1 MAVASGFALLALL
14 GGFSIKLLFS
24 KVDFSGSVRKD
35 SGLISKDQ
43 AEGLTPD
50 AVLADSDITSY
61 PYSDEYPNYTG
72 ATYLYD
78 DWFLMANG
86 RYFNRVTHKWSNSR
100 PDKEDDKKDAALIGS
115 SGAVT
120 AASTLGRFVLKGS
133 KLLLIAGL
141 ALAGYVFKKACDNK
155 DGR

>member
-1 MAVASGFALLALL
+1 MTMAVASGFALLALL
-14 GGFSIKLLFS
+14 GGFSIKLLSS
-24 KVDFSGSVRKD
+24 KVDFSGFGKKH

-61 PYSDEYPNYTG
+61 PYSVDYPNYTG

-86 RYFNRVTHKWSNSR
+86 RYFNRITHKWSEQR
-100 PDKEDDKKDAALIGS
+100 PDKEDDRKNAAVIGGAS
-115 SGAVT
+115 S
-120 AASTLGRFVLKGS
+120 ASSLGKILFKGS
-133 KLLLIAGL
+133 KFLLIAGL
-141 ALAGYVFKKACDNK
+141 VLAGYALKKICDK
-155 DGR
+155 DNGR